1 LSRTVSS
8 RIPKELHEE
17 LLERCNRVGCT
28 INDFVQAAIEFAIN
42 DTTEFDFG
50 EPEEEDVGQFKLSS
64 SSKPTPKAQIV
75 EIIND

>member
-1 LSRTVSS
+1 M
-8 RIPKELHEE
+8 
-17 LLERCNRVGCT
+17 GCT

-50 EPEEEDVGQFKLSS
+50 EPEEEDVGQFKPSS
-64 SSKPTPKAQIV
+64 SSKPIPKAQIV